1 MKLNISI
8 VSLLFGFTIILSH
21 CAPKTVT
28 RVDTNSDIDLS
39 GRWNDAD
46 SRRVAE
52 TLSESVLSSRWVDEF
67 NRQEGRKPVV
77 IVGMIKN
84 TTHEHIQ
91 PETFIKD
98 IEKEMIRTGLVR
110 IVQHDEFREK
120 LREERGNQQEFA
132 SPETQKQWGKE
143 LGADYMLFGTISS
156 IVDTEGKRQVIFYQT
171 DLELADLETNEI
183 VWLDGE
189 KIKKYIV
196 G

>member
-1 MKLNISI
+1 MKLNISV
-8 VSLLFGFTIILSH
+8 VSFLFGFTIIMSH

-110 IVQHDEFREK
+110 VVQHDEFREK

-189 KIKKYIV
+189 KIKKYVV

>member
-1 MKLNISI
+1 MI
-8 VSLLFGFTIILSH
+8 VMSH

-28 RVDTNSDIDLS
+28 RVEPNSDIDLS

-67 NRQEGRKPVV
+67 NQQEGRKPVV

-110 IVQHDEFREK
+110 VVQHDEFREK
-120 LREERGNQQEFA
+120 LRQERGNQQEFA

-189 KIKKYIV
+189 KIKKYVV